1 MVLLFTALVMMI
13 SCGQPETLNVQEDFL
28 NNAEQ
33 QENIEDMRRQSRP
46 LAFSVSAREIA
57 ATLIRRFESLRL
69 QAYVCPAGK
78 LTIGYGHTGK
88 DVTPGLK
95 LTAEEAETILQRD
108 ISTFAAGVE
117 KLVPDAWKGLT
128 DNQKAVLVS
137 FAFNFG
143 LTAFANSTMKKRIE
157 EGNLTSVPEQ
167 LARWVFDVK
176 RDSNGNVIKKT
187 LLNGLVRRRDREAQI
202 WMQG

>member
-1 MVLLFTALVMMI
+1 M
-13 SCGQPETLNVQEDFL
+13 
-28 NNAEQ
+28 
-33 QENIEDMRRQSRP
+33 
-46 LAFSVSAREIA
+46 
-57 ATLIRRFESLRL
+57 IRRFESLRL

-202 WMQG
+202 WMQS